1 MDVEFACTVIAA
13 CVIFHNI
20 CELNHERYDKE
31 WTENEPNNVNEDQ
44 TIGDELNELY
54 VNELLCAKS
63 MRDDLAVAMSSGNI
77 WTCPCG
83 LRIIVLD
90 VRYFQMS
97 VNLSFDWTRLFLCI
111 LFSQR

>member
-1 MDVEFACTVIAA
+1 MAIENSFGRLKGRWRSLQKRLDVDVEFACTVIAA

-20 CELNHERYDKE
+20 CELNHERYDEE

-77 WTCPCG
+77 
-83 LRIIVLD
+83 
-90 VRYFQMS
+90 
-97 VNLSFDWTRLFLCI
+97 
-111 LFSQR
+111 